1 MSNEEEYTVLYKF
14 RRKPEIVAVKSLK
27 AAFEFVDEMEN
38 GPGGYAEEISNAT
51 TRYRR
56 LIDYYEGKAYWLN
69 LGTGEKFEQY
79 RG

>member
-1 MSNEEEYTVLYKF
+1 MSNTEEYTVLYKF
-14 RRKPEIVAVKSLK
+14 RRKPQIAALRNLK
-27 AAFEFVDEMEN
+27 AAFEFVDDMEN
-38 GPGGYAEEISNAT
+38 TSGGYAEEISNAT

-56 LIDYYEGKAYWLN
+56 LIDHNEGKAYWLN